1 MTAPFDPAKAR
12 RFDPLVRRSARH
24 PFEHAAPADY
34 AASIEGPREDRRP
47 VAPVAPVRRAST
59 LYKVLVALVAVP
71 TLYLAGRLIIAL
83 IRAAS

>member
-1 MTAPFDPAKAR
+1 
-12 RFDPLVRRSARH
+12 
-24 PFEHAAPADY
+24 
-34 AASIEGPREDRRP
+34 
-47 VAPVAPVRRAST
+47 VRRAST